1 MVIRGAVAAA
11 LALAQGERDRAT
23 TLVTETT
30 IAYTRTGF
38 AWPRYLDSS
47 ERFGRLISANV
58 SAKRFGAHFE
68 HGSTTVGLL

>member
-1 MVIRGAVAAA
+1 VVIRGAVAAALALA

-38 AWPRYLDSS
+38 AWPRYLT
-47 ERFGRLISANV
+47 RLNAV
-58 SAKRFGAHFE
+58 RDE
-68 HGSTTVGLL
+68 LRQ

>member
-1 MVIRGAVAAA
+1 VVIRGAVAAA

-38 AWPRYLDSS
+38 AWPRYLT
-47 ERFGRLISANV
+47 RLNAV
-58 SAKRFGAHFE
+58 RDE
-68 HGSTTVGLL
+68 LRQ